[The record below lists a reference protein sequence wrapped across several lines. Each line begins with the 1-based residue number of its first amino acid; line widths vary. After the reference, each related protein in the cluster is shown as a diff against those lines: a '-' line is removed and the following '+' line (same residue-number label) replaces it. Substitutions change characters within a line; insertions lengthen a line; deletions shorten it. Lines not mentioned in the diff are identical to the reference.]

1 MAGDAARLRRMVML
15 AVLAAMAVMVSS
27 HELLAHLGQARARR
41 EWNAP
46 PIAVTEGPTGPY
58 PKYLTSVITDNEK
71 LMKVTYRI
79 SGEGTD
85 LEPRDCFSIDE
96 VSGKIFQNKELD
108 REERWSYKL
117 NVQAYDDKGQAL
129 EQPLEFDIVVKDI
142 NDNAPEFSS
151 SNIKG
156 SVQEGV
162 PVGAFVMQMSGT
174 DRDQAGTDASAI
186 AYRIVS
192 QSPANAFTVD
202 RKTGVVR
209 TTSLLDRETV
219 DSYSLV
225 MEASDKNGDGSG
237 LSSTTAVSI
246 SVGDINDNPPVF
258 SENMFT
264 GKVEENKKDVVIGRV
279 KVTDADLVNTPA
291 WRARY
296 FIVSGNEGGNF
307 AIETDPVT
315 NEGVVKLIKP
325 LDYEMTSSQSLS
337 IRVENEVSLVS
348 GSSSSSSMSVSG
360 GGGGGG
366 GGGGSSSHNSMSM
379 FLVDVLDVDE
389 RPVFAPNMI
398 RVDRLEGQATGQ
410 SLAKFKA
417 SAPTSVP
424 GGASHIMRYGK
435 LNDPANWLEID
446 PVTGDIRTRA
456 PLDRESPYVVNNTY
470 TATFSVVDETSPSG
484 TSTGTMVVKL
494 DDNNDNAPDVVTRN
508 VSVCETG
515 PDYVTVTASDPDTDI
530 NGKPFTF
537 ELPADSAW
545 TVSETDGTSA
555 VLKYR
560 SQRIPRGMHAVP
572 LMVRDRLGLGE
583 VRNVTVSSCP
593 CEAGSSKPSCEAVGI
608 AGSRGG
614 GLSDGALA
622 GILAGILGFLML
634 GILLLLC
641 CCKFGKKQALI
652 GKLMGE
658 LPKSSL
664 STSTRGEEQDKALGG
679 IQGHSEIVPLVTK
692 GSASA
697 NFSSGKVTKSKYV
710 NQVETVTESESGL
723 NQGRSFAKSA
733 GAAGAAAGV
742 AAGAAAGAG
751 FGAGMGAG
759 AGGGAGAMR
768 GGAYVENSAA
778 GNMSNGHMGTF
789 HSSVSD
795 TEMDGSGYMVNAG
808 GGGGWPITTLARGSC
823 VNGGIDMQQQQQLQ
837 GGFAEYSGETMEHS
851 DMALMESGG
860 QMGQGGGDTA
870 YFMTESLKILD
881 QDVAAPDTLLIFN
894 QEGTMGGSQFS
905 LVCQDM
911 L

>member
-1 MAGDAARLRRMVML
+1 
-15 AVLAAMAVMVSS
+15 
-27 HELLAHLGQARARR
+27 Q
-41 EWNAP
+41 
-46 PIAVTEGPTGPY
+46 
-58 PKYLTSVITDNEK
+58 VITDNEK

-85 LEPRDCFSIDE
+85 LEPRNCFSIDE
-96 VSGKIFQNKELD
+96 VTGKIFQNKELD

-129 EQPLEFDIVVKDI
+129 EQPLEFVIVVKDI

-162 PVGAFVMQMSGT
+162 PVGAFVMQISGT

-219 DSYSLV
+219 TSYSLV
-225 MEASDKNGDGSG
+225 VEASDNNGDGSG
-237 LSSTTAVSI
+237 LSSTTAVTI
-246 SVGDINDNPPVF
+246 AVGDINDNPPIF

-296 FIVSGNEGGNF
+296 FIVSGNEAGNF

-315 NEGVVKLIKP
+315 NEGIVKLIKP

-337 IRVENEVSLVS
+337 IRVENEIALVS
-348 GSSSSSSMSVSG
+348 GSSSSSSMSIS
-360 GGGGGG
+360 
-366 GGGGSSSHNSMSM
+366 
-379 FLVDVLDVDE
+379 VDVLDVDE

-424 GGASHIMRYGK
+424 GGASHVMRYGK

-456 PLDRESPYVVNNTY
+456 PLDRESPHVVNNTY

-484 TSTGTMVVKL
+484 TNTGTIVIKL

-545 TVSETDGTSA
+545 TVSETDG
-555 VLKYR
+555 
-560 SQRIPRGMHAVP
+560 
-572 LMVRDRLGLGE
+572 
-583 VRNVTVSSCP
+583 
-593 CEAGSSKPSCEAVGI
+593 
-608 AGSRGG
+608 
-614 GLSDGALA
+614 
-622 GILAGILGFLML
+622 
-634 GILLLLC
+634 
-641 CCKFGKKQALI
+641 
-652 GKLMGE
+652 
-658 LPKSSL
+658 
-664 STSTRGEEQDKALGG
+664 
-679 IQGHSEIVPLVTK
+679 
-692 GSASA
+692 
-697 NFSSGKVTKSKYV
+697 
-710 NQVETVTESESGL
+710 
-723 NQGRSFAKSA
+723 
-733 GAAGAAAGV
+733 
-742 AAGAAAGAG
+742 
-751 FGAGMGAG
+751 
-759 AGGGAGAMR
+759 
-768 GGAYVENSAA
+768 
-778 GNMSNGHMGTF
+778 
-789 HSSVSD
+789 
-795 TEMDGSGYMVNAG
+795 
-808 GGGGWPITTLARGSC
+808 
-823 VNGGIDMQQQQQLQ
+823 
-837 GGFAEYSGETMEHS
+837 
-851 DMALMESGG
+851 
-860 QMGQGGGDTA
+860 
-870 YFMTESLKILD
+870 
-881 QDVAAPDTLLIFN
+881 
-894 QEGTMGGSQFS
+894 
-905 LVCQDM
+905 
-911 L
+911 